1 MLQKLRHV
9 CKNCKES
16 SIRTYWNQIK
26 ALASMAGHDTV
37 PDHARWLTT
46 DLIGKI
52 KKAGLAKYKRFAL
65 AGLKALQ
72 AYGAKHKRET
82 WANAVRD
89 SSEKYGALRD
99 KGKRTER
106 EARNWP
112 EGGFKALTKLANEM
126 HDEVKHL
133 EGKTIWS
140 NGQHYEYQRYFI
152 MRFYSKHALRGDLAD
167 VRFKAPLGPSFIKNG
182 TLHVHQHKTSKS
194 RGALKITLA
203 PEVLAAYK
211 VLLGA
216 ARRRNRSGYLLRTL
230 RTGNRMQRKDMLILI
245 RRTTKERL
253 GKNLGVQLIR
263 VLRATESSAAID
275 EAARLQEEM
284 GHGAS
289 MQRRYVSRT

>member
-1 MLQKLRHV
+1 MLAKLRHV

-26 ALASMAGHDTV
+26 ALAKMAGHDTV
-37 PDHARWLTT
+37 PDNARWLTT

-89 SSEKYGALRD
+89 SSDKYGTLRD

-112 EGGFKALTKLANEM
+112 EGGFKALTKLANALHE
-126 HDEVKHL
+126 EVKHL
-133 EGKTIWS
+133 EGTETNWS

-167 VRFKAPLGPSFIKNG
+167 VRVKAPLGPSFIKNG
-182 TLHVHQHKTSKS
+182 TLHVHQHKTSRS
-194 RGALKITLA
+194 RGALKVTLA

-211 VLLGA
+211 VLFKA
-216 ARRRNRSGYLLRTL
+216 ARRNASGYLLRTL

-263 VLRATESSAAID
+263 VLRATESAAAID
-275 EAARLQEEM
+275 EAAKLQEEM

>member
-1 MLQKLRHV
+1 MEITLLG
-9 CKNCKES
+9 S
-16 SIRTYWNQIK
+16 LFT
-26 ALASMAGHDTV
+26 G
-37 PDHARWLTT
+37 T
-46 DLIGKI
+46 D
-52 KKAGLAKYKRFAL
+52 
-65 AGLKALQ
+65 
-72 AYGAKHKRET
+72 E
-82 WANAVRD
+82 ANACTD
-89 SSEKYGALRD
+89 CNSSDKYGTLRD

-112 EGGFKALTKLANEM
+112 EGGFKALTKLANEL

-133 EGKTIWS
+133 EGAQPTWS

-167 VRFKAPLGPSFIKNG
+167 VRFKAPLGSSFIKNG
-182 TLHVHQHKTSKS
+182 TLHVHQHKTSGS
-194 RGALKITLA
+194 RGALTITLA

-211 VLLGA
+211 VLLKA
-216 ARRRNRSGYLLRTL
+216 ARRRNASGYLLRTL

-263 VLRATESSAAID
+263 VLRATASKAAID
-275 EAARLQEEM
+275 EAAALQEEM

-289 MQRRYVSRT
+289 MQRRYVSRET